1 MSVRAKLQAKL
12 KMTTAGSSGCLICQT
27 FYKLN
32 CQKQIVNLC
41 LLGKCVNKCEAT
53 DVNKSR
59 HSKYGH
65 FLTYHFWLLFRTPV
79 FKGYSSRRKLT

>member
-1 MSVRAKLQAKL
+1 MMSVRAKLQAKL

-41 LLGKCVNKCEAT
+41 LLGKCVN
-53 DVNKSR
+53 N
-59 HSKYGH
+59 
-65 FLTYHFWLLFRTPV
+65 
-79 FKGYSSRRKLT
+79 YSVKPLMSIRADTQNMAIF

>member
-1 MSVRAKLQAKL
+1 MMLVRAKLQAKL
-12 KMTTAGSSGCLICQT
+12 KMTTAGSSGCLIYQT

-65 FLTYHFWLLFRTPV
+65 FLTYYF
-79 FKGYSSRRKLT
+79 